1 MFEQNH
7 IDEFDLKMK
16 SILDG
21 GQEEIPAGI
30 WEGVSAGLDKV
41 ARRRKAALWL
51 RYSSISAIAAAVIAA
66 VFVFNRDIETD
77 IVSAPEKD
85 MIAVVEEASQMPQ
98 ESEQTLTTVLQ
109 QLTVPQQYI
118 SMADIP
124 EKTTE
129 TGAAAEELEERIRE
143 AQVDHQVQQT
153 SEHKQESRE
162 DVRTEDEITGQTAGQ
177 ITWEDDEEKERRHIR
192 TSIILSG
199 IAGTN
204 SPQNKAALKPLRSP
218 GIFKAPEK
226 TTVEQVGS
234 ERTYGIPVSLGVGVK
249 FELTK
254 RWSVGAGLNYTYLS
268 SSFSGKY
275 TEVENGVPHLPLS
288 ERIKSSLHYVGIP
301 VNAYYNIISRDYIN
315 FYAYAGGT
323 VEKCVKNIYEVQT
336 TPIINHSEP
345 VQGVQLSA
353 NAGMGVEFLLGSHIG
368 IYLDPSLRYYFNC
381 NQPKSI
387 RTAQPLMLGFEAGIR
402 LIL

>member
-1 MFEQNH
+1 MFDQNH
-7 IDEFDLKMK
+7 IDEFDLKMR

-21 GQEEIPAGI
+21 GQEEVPAGI

-51 RYSSISAIAAAVIAA
+51 RYSSISAATAAAIAIA
-66 VFVFNRDIETD
+66 FVLNRNMETD
-77 IVSAPEKD
+77 IVSAPQGD
-85 MIAVVEEASQMPQ
+85 MIAVVEETSQTPQ
-98 ESEQTLTTVLQ
+98 EHQQTLPTP
-109 QLTVPQQYI
+109 PQQYL
-118 SMADIP
+118 SMADVP
-124 EKTTE
+124 EKTIQTKEEE
-129 TGAAAEELEERIRE
+129 TAALELEEKIRE
-143 AQVDHQVQQT
+143 AQIEIMVQQKD
-153 SEHKQESRE
+153 EQKQESGQKSQ
-162 DVRTEDEITGQTAGQ
+162 DVRGEDEINDQTAGQ
-177 ITWEDDEEKERRHIR
+177 IMWEDDEEKERKHIR
-192 TSIILSG
+192 TSIVLSG

-204 SPQNKAALKPLRSP
+204 SPQNKASLKPLRSP

-226 TTVEQVGS
+226 TTIEQVGS

-249 FELTK
+249 LDLTK

-301 VNAYYNIISRDYIN
+301 INAYYNIISRDYIN

-323 VEKCVKNIYEVQT
+323 VEKCVKNIYEIQT

-345 VQGVQLSA
+345 VKGVQLSA
-353 NAGMGVEFLLGSHIG
+353 NAGMGVEFLLGRHLG
-368 IYLDPSLRYYFNC
+368 IYLDPSLRYYFDC

-387 RTAQPLMLGFEAGIR
+387 RSAQPLMLGFEAGVR